1 MNIRVRKILTFRW
14 VAALFLLM
22 SIGLSSFALANVIMS
37 KPEKLIIDCIALGLV
52 IAFAIG
58 QIILI
63 LRGWKKESHL
73 IDIAFNTDYTV
84 NKLALVLV
92 IVGTTIAVGLNI
104 LTIIVLCTR
113 DNTPAVINSM
123 FIIMSIST
131 YLLLNCSI
139 YFLFV
144 ILFKKRELTLED
156 YAK

>member
-22 SIGLSSFALANVIMS
+22 SIGLSSFALAKVIMS

-144 ILFKKRELTLED
+144 ILFIKRELTLED

>member
-22 SIGLSSFALANVIMS
+22 SIGLSSFALAKVIMS